1 MALPADFRSAVNRA
15 KNRSTK
21 QRIVSS
27 TGDGSF
33 QTFGDD
39 LLGQT
44 RGTALNRRKQRNNH
58 DIAALNASVF
68 SAIRWR
74 EQAIARPAVVLEQR
88 IGRAWTELGR
98 TDEPGIHPLLD
109 AIRSVNAGLTA
120 RHGMMGIERGKLTNG
135 SHIWVKVRAGNRPNG
150 EPVSFIV
157 WDTSRVTIYPKANAW
172 WEVSHAKRRNDDGST
187 TTVSGEDL
195 ILFRHIVDP
204 ATPLWGMTPISAI
217 RMDTDTV
224 FEAQRHN
231 LRYFDNG
238 IPVGQVLVP
247 SDGDSEIDPVE
258 INRMLEQ
265 MRTEWQ
271 GTDNA
276 HRWHILE
283 RGLKPLL
290 TPATMSD
297 MQFAEQMAWSVE
309 QVARAFELSPL
320 TLKDLRRATYS
331 NADQAAAED
340 WTTIQNQLDN
350 TLDELNE
357 FLVWPDFGTDL
368 RLRGDY
374 ADIPALQSDS
384 KEQAETDKIEHDF
397 GKVSTNELRE
407 RDGLEPLP
415 GGDIPQPGPRVE
427 AVGALVRAGFDPA
440 EALLALGLPPI
451 THIGLPPVTVQAVRD
466 PSPPPPEDA
475 PAPPRS
481 RAIEETPNTEDAP
494 KLLSAEV
501 RLRTAWGKRLRAEMQ
516 RILDSITDETERGR
530 AVADVDVE
538 AMNWDWQDRYFDDV
552 ASELSQVHAT
562 VLAGESFLTTPLLEA
577 HQVANSYAAARSAE
591 LLSLEGSV
599 SVVRTT
605 RLAMR
610 RLIGTA
616 MESNW
621 TVRQLKN
628 AIRDSFEFSPS
639 RSEMIA
645 RTEIAASQ
653 GKGANQAARTQGRD
667 EKRWFTA
674 RDERVDGGDAS
685 GPCIE
690 AQRDGWIS
698 IEQSFNNGRDTVPAH
713 PRCRCDVE
721 YRTSRLQP

>member
-1 MALPADFRSAVNRA
+1 MVTTNRPPKDYRAAVHRAQKRA
-15 KNRSTK
+15 KTE
-21 QRIVSS
+21 QRVISS
-27 TGDGSF
+27 TVAGGF
-33 QTFGDD
+33 QAFGED
-39 LLGQT
+39 LIGQT
-44 RGTALNRRKQRNNH
+44 RGAALNRRKQRNNH

-88 IGRAWTELGR
+88 IGRTWTELGR
-98 TDEPGIHPLLD
+98 TDEPGIHPVLD

-172 WEVSHAKRRNDDGST
+172 WEVSHAERRNDDGST

-320 TLKDLRRATYS
+320 TLKDLSRATYS
-331 NADQAAAED
+331 NADQAAVQD

-350 TLDELNE
+350 TLAEMNE

-374 ADIPALQSDS
+374 ENIPALQPNE
-384 KEQAETDKIEHDF
+384 KAIAEIAEI
-397 GKVSTNELRE
+397 ELRSQVVTINE
-407 RDGLEPLP
+407 VRAEKGLEPVAW
-415 GGDIPQPGPRVE
+415 GDVPLVPATVVPLGE
-427 AVGALVRAGFDPA
+427 AVPTNMMPA
-440 EALLALGLPPI
+440 QL
-451 THIGLPPVTVQAVRD
+451 QQ
-466 PSPPPPEDA
+466 PPPPEDA

-481 RAIEETPNTEDAP
+481 RAIEETPSTEDAP
-494 KLLSAEV
+494 ELLTRERVIRA
-501 RLRTAWGKRLRAEMQ
+501 AWNKRLRAEMQ
-516 RILDSITDETERGR
+516 RILASIDAQDEAAQPQRS
-530 AVADVDVE
+530 VE
-538 AMNWDWQDRYFDDV
+538 NVNLEDLNWDWQDRYFDDV

-616 MESNW
+616 MEENW

-698 IEQSFNNGRDTVPAH
+698 IEQSFNNGHDTIPAH

-721 YRTSRLQP
+721 YRTSRLQ